1 MNKNIMT
8 LLLAGAMLSSLSAA
22 ETENRIPARGLALDK
37 PGSDFRIVDF
47 TRDALGPKDIQ
58 IEIDYSGICHSDIHS
73 ALNEHAA
80 PGSKPLFPII
90 PGHEMAGHVVRVGSE
105 VKKFAVG
112 DLAGVG
118 CFVDSCGE
126 CRECK
131 RGLEQFCLVRD
142 PVPNLLKD
150 GRNFRGGYSNRIV
163 VPERNAIKIPAGAE
177 LSRVAPLLCAG
188 ITVWSPI
195 HFSKVKKGDTVGV
208 AGFGGL
214 GHMAVKY
221 LADLGA
227 KVTVFDI
234 TEEKRDDALRMGA
247 ERYVNMKQPE
257 AAGGLADSFDFIIST
272 IPSDYR
278 LTDYAKLLKYGAGEL
293 AVVGLPPTASVKILE
308 LLAVPHRKIYTS
320 VVGGIGEHQECMD
333 YSVAHGIYPEV
344 KIIPATPEAL
354 KEAYQNV
361 IDGKVKFRYVIDMR
375 TLK

>member
-47 TRDALGPKDIQ
+47 TRDALGPKDIL

-90 PGHEMAGHVVRVGSE
+90 PGHEMAGHVVRAGSE

-163 VPERNAIKIPAGAE
+163 VP
-177 LSRVAPLLCAG
+177 
-188 ITVWSPI
+188 
-195 HFSKVKKGDTVGV
+195 
-208 AGFGGL
+208 
-214 GHMAVKY
+214 
-221 LADLGA
+221 
-227 KVTVFDI
+227 
-234 TEEKRDDALRMGA
+234 
-247 ERYVNMKQPE
+247 
-257 AAGGLADSFDFIIST
+257 
-272 IPSDYR
+272 
-278 LTDYAKLLKYGAGEL
+278 
-293 AVVGLPPTASVKILE
+293 
-308 LLAVPHRKIYTS
+308 
-320 VVGGIGEHQECMD
+320 
-333 YSVAHGIYPEV
+333 
-344 KIIPATPEAL
+344 
-354 KEAYQNV
+354 
-361 IDGKVKFRYVIDMR
+361 
-375 TLK
+375 